1 MASGD
6 VARCRNL
13 CAALLLLSAIL
24 LVPAESSMKS
34 IEQLV
39 KSRRHRDASS
49 SEYDVEALLRQ
60 EITIAVKRDSCSSLF
75 CGRGRECQMNSQG
88 HPECVCVRKCRRHH
102 KLICGTDGILYSS
115 HCELHRSACLSNQ
128 PIAIDHTYL
137 CLRRR
142 EGNKSSGDSS
152 SSSSSSPISNEDDG
166 VQQQQQHSVKSDR
179 NSWTTA
185 TVQSTFSVE
194 TSVAGSVDS
203 YSMISTTSETD
214 QAEPHARSSSSST
227 SQSEPLPIDS
237 FLTPASS
244 SICSQQDYEILK
256 DNLLLYNHARLSS
269 MEDGHSNAGSK
280 DYLVSLM
287 FSHYDLNNNGLLE
300 AQELSKT
307 FEDEHLSQLSKECSL
322 SDMLAYD
329 DVDHDTHLNL
339 NEFYAAFSK
348 LYSVSVVS
356 LDKALELNQVSAR
369 VGDNIEIKCDVTG
382 SPTPPIVWRRHGL
395 DLAQLAEDE
404 LKVFPDGALYINNVR
419 LIHAGN
425 YTCHAQRN
433 KDVVQTHA
441 LHVHTLPEVRVTPR
455 IQSRRPGDDSLM
467 KCHAVGVPFPKVEWL
482 KNDEPLRS
490 SAGERIESIGSY
502 SGLKIH
508 SINFADT
515 GAYMCQASSIG
526 GLARDIS
533 SLVVQDDS
541 TPKSSLLSESNKK
554 FFVFHDWGV
563 SVYEPQNCR
572 LLHMIQSTDIM
583 PGTQDYVCGS
593 KGVNCSWGRAI
604 AVADRY
610 IYVTQPNK
618 DRVLVISNIQM
629 VVVDVIMTDRYPV
642 DIFYVEHLDQ
652 VWIVNWRDE
661 EDHGV
666 KTIQVIRE
674 ASQKKKHHTVHPEP
688 IDGHFDLVY
697 SLFIPP
703 MQEYGHRYKYGYV
716 SHTNQRGLYKLSLP
730 AMKYVKAI
738 DLAPYNCV
746 PRSLQYSSLY
756 GLVIMECEEPV
767 TRRPTG
773 QIVMDYLTDTVLS
786 HKVTLLGQPYITP
799 DSRIVVTV
807 HREKTS
813 VTLIVQ
819 HTTEDGLKFAF
830 DVRTTLNVSHVIFHP
845 STTSHSYDLYA
856 TSADKGDVLFLNL
869 EAGKVDIITGV
880 GKPLDSHLSEW
891 GAPNRPIASAGL
903 FGTYL
908 ISPANEAIFVIN
920 GDTRTVNCEIG
931 GLVHP
936 RHVSWINSRP

>member
-1 MASGD
+1 MKEKYLMD
-6 VARCRNL
+6 VLDVSWRRFKSL
-13 CAALLLLSAIL
+13 SPLSFLLYYVR
-24 LVPAESSMKS
+24 LVD
-34 IEQLV
+34 L
-39 KSRRHRDASS
+39 
-49 SEYDVEALLRQ
+49 
-60 EITIAVKRDSCSSLF
+60 
-75 CGRGRECQMNSQG
+75 
-88 HPECVCVRKCRRHH
+88 
-102 KLICGTDGILYSS
+102 
-115 HCELHRSACLSNQ
+115 
-128 PIAIDHTYL
+128 
-137 CLRRR
+137 
-142 EGNKSSGDSS
+142 EGNKGNSDSS
-152 SSSSSSPISNEDDG
+152 SSSSTISNEDDR
-166 VQQQQQHSVKSDR
+166 VQSQQQQHSAAGKDDR

-194 TSVAGSVDS
+194 TSVAAAVSADS

-214 QAEPHARSSSSST
+214 AESSNVRSSSSQT
-227 SQSEPLPIDS
+227 EQQLPIDS

-256 DNLLLYNHARLSS
+256 ASLFFCAQQQQQRIRENSTAVSHTDNLLLYNHARLSS

-490 SAGERIESIGSY
+490 NAGERIESIGSY

-541 TPKSSLLSESNKK
+541 TPKESSLLSESNKK

-819 HTTEDGLKFAF
+819 HTTEEGLKFAF